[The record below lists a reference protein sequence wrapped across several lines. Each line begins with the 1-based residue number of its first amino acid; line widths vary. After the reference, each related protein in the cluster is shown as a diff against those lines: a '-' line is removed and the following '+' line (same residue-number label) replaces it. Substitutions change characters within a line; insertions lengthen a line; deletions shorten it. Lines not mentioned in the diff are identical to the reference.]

1 MLISTQTSFYTHD
14 LFFLNKTSVFS
25 CDSKMLLS
33 DLVSICPLN
42 YFLMSL
48 FLSGITNSL
57 QTFLLV
63 ALILLFVCSR
73 NPLHLLIHI
82 FPWAA
87 VASFWTRLCSERPW
101 GSKSPAATE
110 GTQETSPVAPNS
122 TQTLP
127 VNFLCSHK
135 AFQRIR
141 WWWHPCVC

>member
-1 MLISTQTSFYTHD
+1 MLISTQTSFYSHA

-42 YFLMSL
+42 YFLMTL

-82 FPWAA
+82 FP
-87 VASFWTRLCSERPW
+87 
-101 GSKSPAATE
+101 
-110 GTQETSPVAPNS
+110 
-122 TQTLP
+122 
-127 VNFLCSHK
+127 
-135 AFQRIR
+135 
-141 WWWHPCVC
+141 